1 VGLNPLSIRHD
12 NPSRVAALGHL
23 SSKRRWRGI
32 PTWMAE
38 FLRDYPRGV
47 ERSANDLLEQ
57 VKVEGRRRDEERYKR
72 GYYVRGMT
80 TERFICLLR
89 DMGFVKREVNA
100 RNNVWSKPPLRTASD
115 ETEA

>member
-1 VGLNPLSIRHD
+1 
-12 NPSRVAALGHL
+12 
-23 SSKRRWRGI
+23 
-32 PTWMAE
+32 MAE
-38 FLRDYPRGV
+38 FLRDFPEGV

-57 VKVEGRRRDEERYKR
+57 VKIEGRRRDEARYKR
-72 GYYVRGMT
+72 GYSVRGMT

-89 DMGFVKREVNA
+89 DMGFVKREVNV